1 MRGRVLRH
9 RTTLSRAAAYVAVW
23 LLVTC
28 VAGLAIFLTSSRSVV
43 LASHDAV
50 VSPDLSGYVVLHTGP
65 VLPDVRRST
74 GHAVGV
80 DIRLGKTDASST
92 DALVRRYAFLA
103 GHPESQVAKVGDAV
117 VGMAVDAAVR
127 GAALG
132 TLPLL
137 VWVLLGPVRRRE
149 LARRVRSREGA
160 AAGAAMAVLAVA
172 LWEPWTGSEDTVEA
186 EHPWMSLADFVGP
199 DVPLPAEADGLE
211 VRGDVTTQQTHR
223 LITSAVAKYE
233 SSKSWYHRA
242 ADVAATLDLHQ
253 PREGDT
259 VVVLVSDRHDNIGM
273 DDVARAV
280 GDAAGATVVFDAG
293 DDTSA
298 GKTWEAFSLDSVTDA
313 FEDLPRYGVAGNHDH
328 GTFVSSYL
336 ADHGWTMMDGEV
348 VDGPAGTTMLGVD
361 DPRSSGLGAWRDES
375 GLSFD
380 EVGQR
385 LSDVACD
392 ADRRVTTML
401 VHDQDLADDAL
412 RRGCVDLV
420 LAGHLHVQDG
430 PHRVVGTNGQVGY
443 SYTTGTAGG
452 AAYAIAIGGK
462 PRRDAMISIVTYRDG
477 RPAGLQPVTL
487 RTTGDFRVADYVPL
501 HPGEPETVR
510 PADRGATAQK

>member
-9 RTTLSRAAAYVAVW
+9 RSTASRAAAYVAVW
-23 LLVTC
+23 LVVTC
-28 VAGLAIFLTSSRSVV
+28 LAGLAIFLTSSRSVV
-43 LASHDAV
+43 LASHDAI

-65 VLPDVRRST
+65 VLPDVRTSS
-74 GHAVGV
+74 GHRVGV
-80 DIRLGKTDASST
+80 DIRLGKTDATST

-117 VGMAVDAAVR
+117 VAMALDAAVR

-132 TLPLL
+132 ALPLL
-137 VWVLLGPVRRRE
+137 VWALVGPGRRRE

-160 AAGAAMAVLAVA
+160 AAGVALAVLATA
-172 LWEPWTGSEDTVEA
+172 LWEPWTRGEDTVEA

-199 DVPLPAEADGLE
+199 DVPLPAEADGLQ

-259 VVVLVSDRHDNIGM
+259 VAVLVSDRHDNIGM
-273 DDVARAV
+273 DEVARAV
-280 GDAAGATVVFDAG
+280 GDAGGATVVLDAG

-313 FEDLPRYGVAGNHDH
+313 FDDLPRYGVAGNHDH
-328 GTFVSSYL
+328 GSFVSGYL
-336 ADHGWTMMDGEV
+336 ADQGWTMMGGEV

-380 EVGQR
+380 EVGRR

-392 ADRRVTTML
+392 SGRRVTTML
-401 VHDQDLADDAL
+401 VHDQDLAADAL

-443 SYTTGTAGG
+443 SYTTGTTGG

-462 PRRDAMISIVTYRDG
+462 PRRDAMVTLVTYRDG
-477 RPAGLQPVTL
+477 RPAGLQPVTI
-487 RTTGDFRVADYVPL
+487 RTTGELRVADYVPL
-501 HPGEPETVR
+501 HPGVPDSVLPVDR
-510 PADRGATAQK
+510 PSSARR